1 MIYVLTK
8 SAKPFSRYE
17 AINFKFPREEQNI
30 VFLNVSIKM
39 ENNRIRDV
47 IVDYFIM
54 KKEIICHIS
63 VIWDTEV
70 MTLFKQSVRHIG
82 NAITRLSW
90 LSWQPNWNKTSLI
103 ENRWHSCDELLVWGQ
118 SVLSV

>member
-17 AINFKFPREEQNI
+17 AINFKFPREKQNI
-30 VFLNVSIKM
+30 VFLNVSIKL

-54 KKEIICHIS
+54 KKEIICQIS

-70 MTLFKQSVRHIG
+70 MTLFKQSVSKAYWKCNHKIVMVVM
-82 NAITRLSW
+82 ATKLE
-90 LSWQPNWNKTSLI
+90 QNKF
-103 ENRWHSCDELLVWGQ
+103 N
-118 SVLSV
+118 